1 MIATTHA
8 CALLGTAAV
17 PVEVEASVERGLPR
31 MSIIG
36 LRSSD
41 ASEVRERVTSALRA
55 LGVDDALRRITV
67 NLAPADLP
75 KAGASFDVPV
85 LISVLAAL
93 GELPVER
100 VAGIAAH
107 GELGLDG
114 SLRSVMG
121 TMAAAMLAARQKW
134 RALIVAPGTAQ
145 RVAHAPIPV
154 IEVVT
159 AHELVAHIRGT
170 NQLDPAQVG
179 NVDDGQTM
187 SYGLDMA
194 DVRGAE
200 LGVESVRI
208 AAAGGHNLLMF
219 GPPGCGKSM
228 LASRVPG
235 LLPRLASVDA
245 LEVATIHDAAGVA
258 SAGISDIAP
267 LRQPHHSISQQALV
281 GGGSSRPVIGEVSL
295 AHHGVLFLDEL
306 PEFRPTVLDALRQP
320 LEERVVR
327 IRRARWM
334 VEYPASFMLVAA
346 MNLCRCGRHGAREG
360 APCSCSRASVESYL
374 HRVSGALMD
383 RFDLR
388 VRMDAPT
395 EALHRSTPAPST
407 QVLREQIDQARLIQ
421 QQRWGPGILNG
432 HVAATTVDM
441 QLDTHARHRL
451 EQMVELGMLSAR
463 AQRSL
468 LRVARTIADL
478 DGSRQVRSD
487 DISRARFMLA
497 YPGGADHHAA

>member
-31 MSIIG
+31 MNILG
-36 LRSSD
+36 LRAAD
-41 ASEVRERVTSALRA
+41 AVDVRERVSSALRA
-55 LGVDDALRRITV
+55 LGVDDALCRITV

-93 GELPVER
+93 GELPIDR

-114 SLRSVMG
+114 QLRPVMG
-121 TMAAAMLAARQKW
+121 TMATAMLAAQQKW
-134 RALIVAPGTAQ
+134 SELIVAPGTA
-145 RVAHAPIPV
+145 RRAAHAPVPV
-154 IEVVT
+154 IEAAT
-159 AHELVAHIRGT
+159 AQQLVEHLRGT
-170 NQLDPAQVG
+170 RACTPAQIVHPSNQG
-179 NVDDGQTM
+179 DLQSGI
-187 SYGLDMA
+187 DMA
-194 DVRGAE
+194 DVRGAD
-200 LGVESVRI
+200 LGVEAVRI

-228 LASRVPG
+228 LAARLPG
-235 LLPRLASVDA
+235 LLPPLASVEA
-245 LEVATIHDAAGVA
+245 LEVATVHDAAGVA
-258 SAGISDIAP
+258 TGDISELPP
-267 LRQPHHSISQQALV
+267 LRQPHHSISQQALI

-346 MNLCRCGRHGAREG
+346 MNLCRCGRYGAREG
-360 APCSCSRASVESYL
+360 APCSCTRASVESYL
-374 HRVSGALMD
+374 QRVSGALLD

-395 EALHRSTPAPST
+395 QALHRAAPAPSSDL
-407 QVLREQIDQARLIQ
+407 LREQVREARSLQ
-421 QQRWGPGILNG
+421 QQRWGSGSLNG
-432 HVAATTVDM
+432 QVAATTVDM
-441 QLDTHARHRL
+441 QLNPRARTRL
-451 EQMVELGMLSAR
+451 EQLVELGMLSAR

-468 LRVARTIADL
+468 VRVARTIADL
-478 DGSRQVRSD
+478 DGSGDIRSD
-487 DISRARFMLA
+487 DITRARFLLA
-497 YPGGADHHAA
+497 HPGGEQHAA